1 MRALIHHLRWIL
13 STGLPL
19 AFLSCDSKPNDE
31 HSEYEEAKESL
42 AAEGIQQGPVRH
54 SKISDDLDARIRN
67 FSAVFTEVYSL
78 THEEWL
84 DGFKRDLNP
93 ENEVEIWEDM
103 ATAYSKFLKI
113 HDVGPKGRN
122 EAFGLLLVRSSTE
135 DMQGSYSKLE
145 VLTLEQAKAVV
156 AGYEATAKPVTYQ
169 KAEQGGAGNPL
180 LAE

>member
-1 MRALIHHLRWIL
+1 MFA
-13 STGLPL
+13 
-19 AFLSCDSKPNDE
+19 
-31 HSEYEEAKESL
+31 
-42 AAEGIQQGPVRH
+42 
-54 SKISDDLDARIRN
+54 
-67 FSAVFTEVYSL
+67 EVYSV